1 MSVKKTSNTPD
12 AIKSSGGGGGGKK
25 SGGNGNMFLF
35 AVVGVAVLAIVIGL
49 MMRGGGD
56 EKKAVNGT
64 ETSVAQAASAK
75 SAKVYE
81 KQGSKKIERSDAGN
95 TPAVA
100 EDFSNTSELVY
111 MTEPE
116 TNIQT
121 VKTSNGFVAVDSVEG
136 QKFIADF
143 NAYQS
148 ALNPNKPTA
157 VAQPAISEEKLNEI
171 RQEAN
176 DQVRA
181 LDEKINELAGQVDGL
196 ITVVKKQNETIGKL
210 STQIRT
216 IQPMV
221 KSPEDLAKTLFGKN
235 GKKILNER
243 NNALVADVVVGD
255 KAFITDIKGDVHIV
269 RVGDVIP
276 GTSSVV
282 ALIDEASKQV
292 VLKQ

>member
-1 MSVKKTSNTPD
+1 MTIKKTSNTPD
-12 AIKSSGGGGGGKK
+12 AIKASAGGGKK
-25 SGGNGNMFLF
+25 SGGNGNIFLF
-35 AVVGVAVLAIVIGL
+35 AIVGVAILAIVIGL
-49 MMRGGGD
+49 MMSGGEE
-56 EKKAVNGT
+56 EKKPT
-64 ETSVAQAASAK
+64 KSSDTSIAQAASVK
-75 SAKVYE
+75 SAKVYQ
-81 KQGSKKIERSDAGN
+81 KQGTKRIERSDGAN
-95 TPAVA
+95 AASAP

-116 TNIQT
+116 TNIQM
-121 VKTSNGFVAVDSVEG
+121 VKTSTGFVAVDSVEG

-143 NAYQS
+143 NAYQA
-148 ALNPNKPTA
+148 ALNPNKPAA
-157 VAQPAISEEKLNEI
+157 VAQSTISQEKINEI

-181 LDEKINELAGQVDGL
+181 LDEKVNELAGQVDGL
-196 ITVVKKQNETIGKL
+196 ISVVKKQNETIGKL

-221 KSPEDLAKTLFGKN
+221 KTPEELAVTLFGKN
-235 GKKILNER
+235 GKKVLKER
-243 NNALVADVVVGD
+243 NNALIADVVVGD
-255 KAFITDIKGDVHIV
+255 KAFITDVKGDVHIV
-269 RVGDVIP
+269 KVGDIIP